1 MIQVFKGFWSVED
14 VIKSPNKIFIYGDND
29 LRTGLGGQAIIRNES
44 NTLGIR
50 TKKKPTH
57 EKDAYYTDDEFEENK
72 KKINQDIKKIS
83 DELLFGTTIIFSEGG
98 YGTDRA
104 KLKEKAPKTYQFL
117 CDILLEKFGY
127 HNKLGKIVPRP
138 SELKTAKELAMNYEH
153 NKLGHSQLVP
163 GQFRKDLL
171 EQKIYTTF
179 DAIKAGLRTATT
191 RSEKFKKGENVIFK
205 SNNTSERLVCKI
217 LCDSYPVKDMKREDW
232 SKLEG
237 WSTNYFDLNP
247 DIIRKFQFRF
257 EYLYSYNFV
266 DKK

>member
-1 MIQVFKGFWSVED
+1 MIQIFKGFWTIED
-14 VIKSPNKIFIYGDND
+14 VKKSPNKIFIYGDND
-29 LRTGLGGQAIIRNES
+29 LLTGLGGQAIIRNES

-50 TKKKPTH
+50 TKKKPSH
-57 EKDAYYTDDEFEENK
+57 EKDAYYTDDEFEDNK
-72 KKINQDIKKIS
+72 KKITQDIKKIL
-83 DELLFGTTIIFSEGG
+83 DELLFGTIIVFSEGG

-117 CDILLEKFGY
+117 CDILLQKFGY
-127 HNKLGKIVPRP
+127 HNDLGKIVPKP
-138 SELKTAKELAMNYEH
+138 SDLKKAKELAMNYEH

-163 GQFRKDLL
+163 GQFRKELL
-171 EQKIYTTF
+171 EKKVYTTF
-179 DAIKAGLRTATT
+179 DAIKLGLRTATT
-191 RSEKFKKGENVIFK
+191 RSDKFKKGENVIFK
-205 SNNTSERLVCKI
+205 SNTSERLVCRV

-257 EYLYSYNFV
+257 EYLYSYFV
-266 DKK
+266 DSK